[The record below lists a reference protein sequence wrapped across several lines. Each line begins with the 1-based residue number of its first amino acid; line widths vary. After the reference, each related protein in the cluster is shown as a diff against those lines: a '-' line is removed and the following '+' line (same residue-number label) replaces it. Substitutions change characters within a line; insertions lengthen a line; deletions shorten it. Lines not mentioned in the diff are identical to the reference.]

1 MSAPTLPGELED
13 RIRIEDFGSIQYF
26 TSLSCGIES
35 SLENPID
42 KSSNSLDGVVMGS
55 RASQNFSR
63 PCVSAAGLQFWTDLT
78 KRLSNA
84 KAVTMH

>member
-1 MSAPTLPGELED
+1 MKIQYASEESQSVFRMSAPTLPGELED

-42 KSSNSLDGVVMGS
+42 NSSNSLDGVVMGS
-55 RASQNFSR
+55 RPKFLKAICICRR
-63 PCVSAAGLQFWTDLT
+63 PPVLD
-78 KRLSNA
+78 
-84 KAVTMH
+84 